1 MGTKS
6 KSFALVLVALFLISI
21 VVVPPA
27 TVKAQSKTIIVPDNY
42 PTIAEAI
49 GNATNGDTILVRSG
63 TYKEHSL
70 VITKSLTLVG
80 ENAETTIIKDIDPPT
95 PLFSSDIMVGPTA
108 ITISAN
114 NVTISGFTINNASPD
129 IGGGGV
135 GTLIIGNKLPDG
147 IALSRGTYQT
157 IAQNTVGAIHSEAAY
172 TLIFNNKVS
181 GSGTLGF
188 NALILVQADPGNSGY
203 ENVVYSNRLIGNNI
217 MAPSSSGNQGI
228 TAYMSHGN
236 LIVGNTISNC
246 YVGIT
251 LDIASRN
258 IVSAN
263 TVTASFFGL
272 ASLQG
277 SSGNI
282 FYSNNV
288 ESNTYATAVAGLNN
302 TLYDNN
308 FINNGQQVGDPNLIM
323 GPNPAANTFWF
334 NDSVGNYWSNY
345 NGLDLNQDGIGDTPF
360 PINGSVTDPYPL
372 MVPFNS
378 ASATILLPQWVTVPI
393 FNQVQFPAPI
403 QLPTLTPSPSPI
415 PSPTPS
421 PSPNPT
427 PTPTVPEFASWAIP
441 LLLGIMLVA
450 AGLLVYHKKHKHNL
464 VKKP

>member
-1 MGTKS
+1 MS
-6 KSFALVLVALFLISI
+6 KTLALALVLVFLTASTIITFLPAKAENKTI
-21 VVVPPA
+21 VV
-27 TVKAQSKTIIVPDNY
+27 PDDY

-80 ENAETTIIKDIDPPT
+80 ENAETTIIKDIDPST
-95 PLFSSDIMVGPTA
+95 PLFSSNMMVGPTA

-157 IAQNTVGAIHSEAAY
+157 IAQNTVGTIHSEAAY

-203 ENVVYSNRLIGNNI
+203 ENVVYNNIIIGNNI

-258 IVSAN
+258 TVSAN
-263 TVTASFFGL
+263 TITTSFFGL

-334 NDSVGNYWSNY
+334 KDSVGNYWSNY

-372 MVPFNS
+372 MVPVNS
-378 ASATILLPQWVTVPI
+378 ASATNLLPQWVTIPV
-393 FNQVQFPAPI
+393 FNQVQFPAPT
-403 QLPTLTPSPSPI
+403 QSPK
-415 PSPTPS
+415 PTPTS
-421 PSPNPT
+421 TPTITPTPILNPTTNPT
-427 PTPTVPEFASWAIP
+427 PTPTVPEFPSLTIP
-441 LLLGIMLVA
+441 LLLCIMLMV
-450 AGLLVYHKKHKHNL
+450 AGLLVYHKKNKQ
-464 VKKP
+464 K